1 MSTQVFLLI
10 AALGLCALI
19 SYDIT
24 KTVRTGNA
32 RGRTGTI
39 KRATRP
45 DAFRDYIIG
54 DVIGLALCIGV
65 AIWAIVGRG

>member
-1 MSTQVFLLI
+1 MSNHLFLLI
-10 AALGLCALI
+10 AALGLCVLI

-24 KTVRTGNA
+24 TAVRTGNA

-45 DAFRDYIIG
+45 DAFRDYIIS
-54 DVIGLALCIGV
+54 DAIGLALCTGV
-65 AIWAIVGRG
+65 AIWAVVGIG